1 MFKSAEEFVDVLEH
15 GTNER
20 WQELR
25 REKAPLKVWMEV
37 VDEYPEYKEQVLMC
51 KEVPVEVLER
61 LVSDP
66 EKWVRD
72 WVARKRKLPRDLM
85 GILKDDPDPGVQAT
99 LIRNKSTPESILE
112 YVAEN
117 GAEDW
122 VREEADKLLEKRDFE
137 E

>member
-1 MFKSAEEFVDVLEH
+1 MSSNTDP
-15 GTNER
+15 NER

-25 REKAPLKVWMEV
+25 REKAPLEIWMEII
-37 VDEYPEYKEQVLMC
+37 DEYPAYREQVLIC

-61 LVSDP
+61 LVDDP
-66 EKWVRD
+66 EKRVRD

-85 GILKDDPDPGVQAT
+85 GVLKDDRHPGVQAT
-99 LIRNKSTPESILE
+99 LIRNKSTPRSILE

-122 VREEADKLLEKRDFE
+122 VREEADKLLEKRDYDE
-137 E
+137 